1 MKKKV
6 ALILGLLIT
15 LCLVGC
21 GKERNSPAEN
31 MANSIVGIW
40 EQDWGNA
47 NNRRER
53 MSFSND
59 GVYVRYFVDENG
71 DKDIAA
77 VAEYF
82 FEGDN
87 LMIFDENNEENYK
100 FSVDEE
106 CLTIYIE
113 DMVAIYKRIG

>member
-77 VAEYF
+77 AAEYF